1 MLAGVIPADGS
12 DSDELRRRVLAGRH
26 AEIRMLYFVGKD
38 VFRWIDQCCECV
50 GRIPETRDAGYQ
62 AQSFAGLLAANPPEP
77 VREKLVRWGVADYLA
92 IFARAIALNTV
103 FQQPPA
109 LDDLSEE
116 FLRNYHRYADA
127 LFRCYMESHT
137 CPPATPG
144 RFRFELFASG
154 EYSRLLESEWE
165 P

>member
-1 MLAGVIPADGS
+1 
-12 DSDELRRRVLAGRH
+12 
-26 AEIRMLYFVGKD
+26 
-38 VFRWIDQCCECV
+38 
-50 GRIPETRDAGYQ
+50 
-62 AQSFAGLLAANPPEP
+62 
-77 VREKLVRWGVADYLA
+77 GVADYLA